1 VKSALGEDSG
11 ASAVETG
18 RVGSARYRIVVR
30 DRLSERF
37 VQTLEGVTLEQGP
50 QGTTLIAKLRDQSEL
65 YGVLE
70 RLRGRGVELVSLNVI
85 P

>member
-1 VKSALGEDSG
+1 VKSAVGEDIG
-11 ASAVETG
+11 AAAVET
-18 RVGSARYRIVVR
+18 RHVRSTRYRIVVR

-37 VQTLEGVTLEQGP
+37 VETLEGVTLERGS
-50 QGTTLIAKLRDQSEL
+50 QGTTLIARPRDQSEL

-70 RLRGRGVELVSLNVI
+70 RLRGRGVELVSLNVM